1 MALSAKETMPVHN
14 LPTTSLA
21 VADDLRRAER
31 SINTATR
38 DIAQFLLSTLEAA
51 DAHGLS
57 GAMSHGTVKATV
69 ASLAARGGQSGAA
82 CDARPSVDRA
92 CGAQPWPGRIEL
104 GRECAKAVACDGLG

>member
-1 MALSAKETMPVHN
+1 MPVHN

-69 ASLAARGGQSGAA
+69 ASLAAQVDSQAQLAMRAHQSIERVARSLGLDESSWGGSAPK
-82 CDARPSVDRA
+82 PSPAMASV
-92 CGAQPWPGRIEL
+92 EL
-104 GRECAKAVACDGLG
+104 VCEA